1 MSHSL
6 IVLRVLPAFPIARDE
21 GGSSMGNKSSRNQEK
36 GKKNNNK
43 TKKGQPQNAD
53 LLEKEMLEE
62 RKNKA
67 NNPDPCFAKLR
78 SAEKYFGAVWKWE
91 DYSC

>member
-1 MSHSL
+1 
-6 IVLRVLPAFPIARDE
+6 
-21 GGSSMGNKSSRNQEK
+21 MGNKSSRNQEK
-36 GKKNNNK
+36 GKNNNNNK